1 MADSLT
7 GRSRDFG
14 ALWRAWWEEQRG
26 GGKVAARPP
35 DSVPM
40 DVRGGAPRGRP
51 RGAPRGTTAV
61 DAAGGQATGCPR
73 PRSAGVVTAVAS
85 AGHLRQGDAEPHSR
99 FSNPR
104 AQSLPA
110 TDLSSSASFHLY
122 AGSRMTVSGSW
133 PKRGGPVCCRGVARL
148 YGMPAKDDSVSPAGP
163 PSLCQS
169 DAPCGS
175 STSASPSPTPQSWWQ
190 MSARAAPSPG
200 GPSGAGG
207 EAGEV
212 QQGMLPRGAASPQ
225 GVHCSEPPPRASPSR
240 GPPPIDQEQ
249 MRELPAG
256 KGVVEHIVALL
267 L

>member
-40 DVRGGAPRGRP
+40 DVRGGAPRGRR
-51 RGAPRGTTAV
+51 RGAPRGATAV
-61 DAAGGQATGCPR
+61 DVAGGQATCCPR

-85 AGHLRQGDAEPHSR
+85 AGHLRLGDAEPHSR

-133 PKRGGPVCCRGVARL
+133 PKWGVPSAA
-148 YGMPAKDDSVSPAGP
+148 GVSPACTACPPKTIVSVLLDRRASVNRMPRVGLPPRPPPRRP
-163 PSLCQS
+163 PSL
-169 DAPCGS
+169 
-175 STSASPSPTPQSWWQ
+175 
-190 MSARAAPSPG
+190 G
-200 GPSGAGG
+200 G
-207 EAGEV
+207 
-212 QQGMLPRGAASPQ
+212 R
-225 GVHCSEPPPRASPSR
+225 
-240 GPPPIDQEQ
+240 
-249 MRELPAG
+249 
-256 KGVVEHIVALL
+256 
-267 L
+267 